1 MNTNKTTLAEERI
14 AMIKEALTSY
24 LIFRKERQDLENECK
39 KLMED
44 MHSPATRS
52 DYSRF
57 LEIKREFNKI
67 KNQLIKANED
77 ENLAWENIP
86 TQSKKEIKAIID
98 FGEVIPIR
106 EFQKCVKGGGFIED
120 DGCGYLHDGKTET
133 DLSVWDYSIDWSNI
147 TKDFMTKYPFVLWYN
162 K

>member
-24 LIFRKERQDLENECK
+24 FVFRAQRQELENECK
-39 KLMED
+39 QLMED

-67 KNQLIKANED
+67 KNQLIKANEE

-86 TQSKKEIKAIID
+86 TQSKKEIKAIIG
-98 FGEVIPIR
+98 FGDVIPVR
-106 EFQKCVKGGGFIED
+106 EFQKCVKSGSFIDYDGF
-120 DGCGYLHDGKTET
+120 GYLHDGKIETE
-133 DLSVWDYSIDWSNI
+133 LSVWDIDWTTL

>member
-14 AMIKEALTSY
+14 AMIKEALASY
-24 LIFRKERQDLENECK
+24 LMFREERQDLEIECK

-52 DYSRF
+52 NYSRF
-57 LEIKREFNKI
+57 LEIKQEFNKA
-67 KNQLIKANED
+67 KNKLIKANED

-86 TQSKKEIKAIID
+86 TQSKKEIQALLT
-98 FGEVIPIR
+98 FGDVIPIR
-106 EFQKCVKGGGFIED
+106 EFQKCVKGGFFIEY
-120 DGCGYLHDGKTET
+120 DGSGRLHDGKVET
-133 DLSVWDYSIDWSNI
+133 DKSVWDYDIDWNKI
-147 TKDFMTKYPFVLWYN
+147 TKEFMTKYPFVIWYN